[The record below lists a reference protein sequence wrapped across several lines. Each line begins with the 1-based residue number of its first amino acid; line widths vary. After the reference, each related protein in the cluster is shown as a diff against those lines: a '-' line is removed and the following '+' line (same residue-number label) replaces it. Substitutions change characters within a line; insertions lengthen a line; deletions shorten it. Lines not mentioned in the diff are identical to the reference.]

1 MTLRLVVPIDRPQR
15 GVLQLLERGG
25 VGDRRAPHRD
35 ERLVHLVVPLA
46 EVHTLPRS
54 GREEIRWSAKSK
66 PFGPG
71 SNDSVNPIE
80 TNLILSSEEA
90 EAVGD
95 LERDG
100 SLKPLPVRVV
110 QPPLGVLV
118 GGPPLPTTA
127 GRQARRWPR
136 SGTRSRIR
144 RRHGGCL
151 GSLAHI
157 RRRSGTEQVYRRGTP
172 AGRTLPASTGPRAR
186 GCTSAWA
193 RASRP
198 CSRFDGTSAG

>member
-1 MTLRLVVPIDRPQR
+1 MV
-15 GVLQLLERGG
+15 
-25 VGDRRAPHRD
+25 
-35 ERLVHLVVPLA
+35 LVVPLA
-46 EVHTLPRS
+46 EVHTLRALRPGGDALS
-54 GREEIRWSAKSK
+54 DAKSK
-66 PFGPG
+66 PFRTGLERLREP
-71 SNDSVNPIE
+71 VE
-80 TNLILSSEEA
+80 TNLVLILGEA

-100 SLKPLPVRVV
+100 SPRSPCRCRSFNLHS
-110 QPPLGVLV
+110 G
-118 GGPPLPTTA
+118 
-127 GRQARRWPR
+127 ARRWSPFSQR
-136 SGTRSRIR
+136 EGRLAGGHGQVRVRRIR